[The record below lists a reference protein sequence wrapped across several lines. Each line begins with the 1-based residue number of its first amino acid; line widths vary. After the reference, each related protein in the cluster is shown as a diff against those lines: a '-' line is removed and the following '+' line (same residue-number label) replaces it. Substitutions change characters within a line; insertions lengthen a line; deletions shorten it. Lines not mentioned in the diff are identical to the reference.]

1 MLTNENLDAK
11 TLKTFNFLNSL
22 KLNFIS
28 IEMILKTKTELIF
41 DQKTTILGLLWKQHN
56 MKTNLYRH
64 YQPTK
69 II

>member
-41 DQKTTILGLLWKQHN
+41 DQKTTILGLL
-56 MKTNLYRH
+56 
-64 YQPTK
+64 
-69 II
+69 